1 MDQPVAAEIVNLH
14 KTFKTG
20 LGKPV
25 VHAVRGIDMNIR
37 QGEVYGLIGPNGS
50 GKSTL
55 MKALLGLVRPTEG
68 SCSIFGRSSLAPDS
82 KEEVGFLPENPYFY
96 KFLTGAETVS
106 FYGRLCGLS
115 GKSLKAKVR
124 ELLELVGLADAAD
137 RRLGGYSKG
146 MLQRIG
152 MAQAL
157 VQSPR
162 LLVLDEPTAGV
173 DPLGSRDIRN
183 IIENLK
189 GRGMTVFLCSHLLE
203 QVQEVCDRVG
213 VIFKGLLIAEG
224 SVNELTRD
232 SDKQEILLE
241 HASPELME
249 RLKDMVKYAYE
260 NTVYYKRSFDEAG
273 VKPEDITSLADIEK
287 FPFIDKKT
295 ERETQ
300 HVGSFFGEMCSVPE
314 EDVVFMATSSGSTG
328 VPTVSPFTQEDFDLW
343 QSTEARLFWQA
354 GMRPNDRY
362 VHGLNFALYVGGPD
376 VMGAQEL
383 GALAIWVGAVPSDR
397 LLFVLKQY
405 QPTVIWTSPSYAW
418 ALGEKA
424 KEKGFDPRED
434 FSIHTIIVAGE
445 PGGSISSTREAI
457 EDLWGAKVVDFFGLS
472 DIYGACAAMCEAKD
486 GLHIVEDQ
494 ILVETVD
501 PTTGEV
507 LEPGS
512 VGELTYTTL
521 MKKARPMIRFRSGDI
536 GYVSTDKCEC
546 GRTLARIHVTGR
558 KDEMFIVGAV
568 NVFPSDVEY
577 VVRASKGL
585 TGEYSIRVYDENYT
599 TRYEVS
605 VERALGS
612 EEPYAEVAK
621 RVEAALKAHCGVRPA
636 KVIVYDAGKLGTS
649 SAHKASR
656 FVDERTQK

>member
-1 MDQPVAAEIVNLH
+1 MAKKNIPYDQKYYDPEIEC
-14 KTFKTG
+14 
-20 LGKPV
+20 
-25 VHAVRGIDMNIR
+25 M
-37 QGEVYGLIGPNGS
+37 
-50 GKSTL
+50 
-55 MKALLGLVRPTEG
+55 
-68 SCSIFGRSSLAPDS
+68 
-82 KEEVGFLPENPYFY
+82 
-96 KFLTGAETVS
+96 
-106 FYGRLCGLS
+106 
-115 GKSLKAKVR
+115 
-124 ELLELVGLADAAD
+124 
-137 RRLGGYSKG
+137 
-146 MLQRIG
+146 
-152 MAQAL
+152 
-157 VQSPR
+157 PR
-162 LLVLDEPTAGV
+162 
-173 DPLGSRDIRN
+173 
-183 IIENLK
+183 
-189 GRGMTVFLCSHLLE
+189 
-203 QVQEVCDRVG
+203 
-213 VIFKGLLIAEG
+213 
-224 SVNELTRD
+224 
-232 SDKQEILLE
+232 
-241 HASPELME
+241 PELEKLQLE
-249 RLKDMVKYAYE
+249 RLQAMVKYAYE

-343 QSTEARLFWQA
+343 QSTEARLF
-354 GMRPNDRY
+354 
-362 VHGLNFALYVGGPD
+362 GLNFALYVGGPD

-486 GLHIVEDQ
+486 GLHIV
-494 ILVETVD
+494 
-501 PTTGEV
+501 EV

>member
-1 MDQPVAAEIVNLH
+1 MAKKNIPYDQKYYDPEIEC
-14 KTFKTG
+14 
-20 LGKPV
+20 
-25 VHAVRGIDMNIR
+25 M
-37 QGEVYGLIGPNGS
+37 
-50 GKSTL
+50 
-55 MKALLGLVRPTEG
+55 
-68 SCSIFGRSSLAPDS
+68 
-82 KEEVGFLPENPYFY
+82 
-96 KFLTGAETVS
+96 
-106 FYGRLCGLS
+106 
-115 GKSLKAKVR
+115 
-124 ELLELVGLADAAD
+124 
-137 RRLGGYSKG
+137 
-146 MLQRIG
+146 
-152 MAQAL
+152 
-157 VQSPR
+157 PR
-162 LLVLDEPTAGV
+162 
-173 DPLGSRDIRN
+173 
-183 IIENLK
+183 
-189 GRGMTVFLCSHLLE
+189 
-203 QVQEVCDRVG
+203 
-213 VIFKGLLIAEG
+213 
-224 SVNELTRD
+224 
-232 SDKQEILLE
+232 
-241 HASPELME
+241 PELEKLQLE
-249 RLKDMVKYAYE
+249 RLQAMVKYAYE

-383 GALAIWVGAVPSDR
+383 GAL
-397 LLFVLKQY
+397 
-405 QPTVIWTSPSYAW
+405 PSYAC